1 MKISF
6 LTSGHFPFDD
16 RIYYH
21 LAKSLSANGHKVE
34 IVSSKSTIT
43 DSSEGISI
51 NCFEGDNLSKKNKRD
66 LFYERLIQ
74 FIPEVIICAEPLPVL
89 AATRYRR
96 NNHTRVNVIYDITE
110 WYPSNKNLSL
120 YKPYLRWIVFV
131 KLFIFNLFA
140 SSYVDAFIFGE
151 WYKSR
156 PYRLIFPFK
165 PYAFVTYYPDL
176 TYIRSSEPSMIRE
189 KLKLIYS
196 GKISRDKGFGNFI
209 KVVTGLSDVH
219 KDLKIDIK
227 VIGWYE
233 SEKDKTECEP
243 LLKITG
249 KNISFSVT
257 GRQNFYDYI
266 DQIKEADIFLDL
278 RKQDHDNHRSLP
290 IKLFYYTALGR
301 PVIFSDLKS
310 IRRDV
315 EIEKF
320 GFLVKPDRTD
330 TIIELISEYLQ
341 NRVLYLEHCRN
352 ALTLAE
358 EKYNWQKINPDYL
371 RFIDSFSPR

>member
-34 IVSSKSTIT
+34 IVSSKTTII

-66 LFYERLIQ
+66 LFYERLVQ
-74 FIPEVIICAEPLPVL
+74 FFPEIIICAEPLPVL

-96 NNHTRVNVIYDITE
+96 KNHTRVNVIYDITE
-110 WYPSNKNLSL
+110 WYPSTKNLSL
-120 YKPYLRWIVFV
+120 YQPFFRWIIFV
-131 KLFIFNLFA
+131 KLFVFNLFA
-140 SSYVDAFIFGE
+140 SSFVDAFIFGE

-156 PYRLIFPFK
+156 PYRLIFPSK
-165 PYAFVTYYPDL
+165 PYAFISYYPDL
-176 TYIRSSEPSMIRE
+176 TYIRSIEPSMIRE

-196 GKISRDKGFGNFI
+196 GKISKDKGFGNFI

-219 KDLKIDIK
+219 KDLRIDIR

-233 SEKDKTECEP
+233 SDKDQIECEP
-243 LLKITG
+243 LFNNTG

-257 GRQNFYDYI
+257 GRKNFYDYI

-278 RKQDHDNHRSLP
+278 RKQDFENHHSLP
-290 IKLFYYTALGR
+290 IKLFYYAALGR
-301 PVIFSDLKS
+301 PVIFTDLKS
-310 IRRDV
+310 IRMDV

-330 TIIELISEYLQ
+330 TIIELISGYLQ
-341 NRVLYLEHCRN
+341 NRELYLEHCRN

-358 EKYNWQKINPDYL
+358 EKYNWQKLNPDFL